1 MPKLY
6 IEEFVGITNRL
17 ETLPLAFAIQK
28 EYGHNI
34 ILDWRELDSF
44 SVDGT
49 KRGKITVFSKI
60 GAERVRNCD
69 EALFSRLAGK
79 KIILRSLDGPPERLD
94 DIYMEVAAR
103 IHLKESLA
111 AEISAMFSAMDERPV
126 VGVHI
131 RHGDFQVVDPSSY
144 SIDGYEWP
152 AVPIWWYEQ
161 TMAALLRQNKDICF
175 FLSCTG
181 DPASYGSLSKN
192 FDIVTAPVESHYTY
206 KNKGNDHCS
215 TINPVVDLFALA
227 CCPIVLAT
235 PISGYS
241 HWAANVLGV
250 PATCIVPIPGAT
262 EEKPLAGAVNIRGSR
277 LPRWRAAGRTGSD
290 VKQLDSGMSG
300 IEIGPAADTS
310 WLQ

>member
-17 ETLPLAFAIQK
+17 ETLPLAFAIQN
-28 EYGHNI
+28 EYGHDI

-44 SVDGT
+44 SVHGT
-49 KRGKITVFSKI
+49 RRGKVTFLAKM

-69 EALFSRLAGK
+69 EARFSRLAGK
-79 KIILRSLDGPPERLD
+79 KILLRSLDGPPERLD
-94 DIYMEVAAR
+94 QIYMDVAAR
-103 IHLKESLA
+103 IQLNEHLAS
-111 AEISAMFSAMDERPV
+111 EIHTMFSILDKRPV

-131 RHGDFQVVDPSSY
+131 RHGDFQVVDPASY
-144 SIDGYEWP
+144 CIDSYEWP

-161 TMAALLRQNKDICF
+161 TMAALLRHNKDICF

-181 DPASYGSLSKN
+181 DPGSYSALTRN
-192 FDIVTAPVESHYTY
+192 FDVITTPIESHYTY

-215 TINPVVDLFALA
+215 KVNPIVDLFALA
-227 CCPIVLAT
+227 CCPTVLTT

-241 HWAANVLGV
+241 HWAANVLGI

-262 EEKPLAGAVNIRGSR
+262 EQQPLAGEVRIYGSR

-290 VKQLDSGMSG
+290 VTPLDSDLSG
-300 IEIGPAADTS
+300 IQINLTADSS
-310 WLQ
+310 WL